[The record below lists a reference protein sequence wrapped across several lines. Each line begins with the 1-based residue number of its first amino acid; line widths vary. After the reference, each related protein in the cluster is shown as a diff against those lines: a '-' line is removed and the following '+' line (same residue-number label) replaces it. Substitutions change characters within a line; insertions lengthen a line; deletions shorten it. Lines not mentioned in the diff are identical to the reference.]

1 MNQGINFYK
10 TYDVIKISQCHES
23 NGAKTLTPNS
33 RLDRWNAV
41 HDAITSWLINDAN
54 DDVSVKV
61 AEERFQFHDPL
72 QKKIMSEL
80 FERFRKL
87 LPKPLPE
94 VNIDYFRKEVTKE
107 INNSEVGMYTSFQY
121 ELTDND
127 NIEYIKLKAG
137 VTEIEDIDKAII
149 AESKY
154 DDETFYTAQLI
165 KDDFAEIEEPS
176 NSKEIIEEYFKIIE
190 EYETNRKKTEPGL
203 HCYMCE
209 RPSRCGQYPVV
220 NGEEVKSRDRGIL
233 ISKTNLLNLENCE
246 RWASWRAQYAIP
258 KDFENDS
265 DESRLGRKYHD
276 FAQKML
282 VNNNDI
288 FGSDEPKRLEALLEN
303 EEEKFKTQI
312 LKKYK
317 ELIEELDKN
326 ISDKDNLE
334 IKLAEYGLGF
344 TITENGIVANKNMSL
359 RDGKVAVTFM
369 GQADLVGRYDDKPL
383 IIELKTGRESQNDLT
398 EAELYALGAKLLLNE
413 DEVTVFHIYT
423 NQDGGKLKPRV
434 FGKDDYDTIIQKFQN
449 KAQRIAKW
457 NPADAMSP
465 KFTVGDWCSNCDY
478 QITCPEYR

>member
-1 MNQGINFYK
+1 
-10 TYDVIKISQCHES
+10 
-23 NGAKTLTPNS
+23 
-33 RLDRWNAV
+33 
-41 HDAITSWLINDAN
+41 
-54 DDVSVKV
+54 
-61 AEERFQFHDPL
+61 
-72 QKKIMSEL
+72 
-80 FERFRKL
+80 
-87 LPKPLPE
+87 
-94 VNIDYFRKEVTKE
+94 
-107 INNSEVGMYTSFQY
+107 
-121 ELTDND
+121 
-127 NIEYIKLKAG
+127 
-137 VTEIEDIDKAII
+137 
-149 AESKY
+149 
-154 DDETFYTAQLI
+154 
-165 KDDFAEIEEPS
+165 
-176 NSKEIIEEYFKIIE
+176 
-190 EYETNRKKTEPGL
+190 
-203 HCYMCE
+203 MCE

-246 RWASWRAQYAIP
+246 RWPSWRAQYAIP

-282 VNNNDI
+282 VNNNNI

-478 QITCPEYR
+478 QTTCPEYR

>member
-54 DDVSVKV
+54 DDVAVKV

-220 NGEEVKSRDRGIL
+220 NGL
-233 ISKTNLLNLENCE
+233 
-246 RWASWRAQYAIP
+246 
-258 KDFENDS
+258 
-265 DESRLGRKYHD
+265 
-276 FAQKML
+276 
-282 VNNNDI
+282 DI
-288 FGSDEPKRLEALLEN
+288 
-303 EEEKFKTQI
+303 Q
-312 LKKYK
+312 
-317 ELIEELDKN
+317 
-326 ISDKDNLE
+326 
-334 IKLAEYGLGF
+334 
-344 TITENGIVANKNMSL
+344 
-359 RDGKVAVTFM
+359 
-369 GQADLVGRYDDKPL
+369 
-383 IIELKTGRESQNDLT
+383 
-398 EAELYALGAKLLLNE
+398 
-413 DEVTVFHIYT
+413 
-423 NQDGGKLKPRV
+423 
-434 FGKDDYDTIIQKFQN
+434 
-449 KAQRIAKW
+449 
-457 NPADAMSP
+457 
-465 KFTVGDWCSNCDY
+465 
-478 QITCPEYR
+478 